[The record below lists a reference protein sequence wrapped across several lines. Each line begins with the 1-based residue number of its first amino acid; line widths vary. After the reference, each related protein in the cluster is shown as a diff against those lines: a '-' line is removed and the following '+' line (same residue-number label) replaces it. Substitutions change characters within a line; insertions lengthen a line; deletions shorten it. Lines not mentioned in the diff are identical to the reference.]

1 MKSMKTW
8 RAASVACE
16 CVAACVM
23 LWGCAYVPSAPPG
36 EPAGAARLSPT
47 AEQFERR
54 QRERARAAERQGRLA
69 EAAQAW
75 EVLAVLRPDAAEY
88 RERLASTRRQIDAAV
103 DLHLQRAALAMKGGD
118 FDAAGAQC
126 LTALALE
133 PGNAQAAEA
142 LRAIERERNRR
153 NYLGKPSRLTMT
165 RRAWAE
171 AEMASAQP
179 RGKVRSNDLE
189 LASMLAAQ
197 GELDDAI
204 AVLEARLAV
213 DKRDAAAR
221 SLLAEVY
228 YQRADRLA
236 VSDRAGAIAA
246 LEKSLK
252 LNSTNPRAMERLK
265 SLKSA
270 QAVPVQGL
278 R

>member
-8 RAASVACE
+8 HAASVACE

-54 QRERARAAERQGRLA
+54 QRERARMAERQGRL
-69 EAAQAW
+69 
-75 EVLAVLRPDAAEY
+75 
-88 RERLASTRRQIDAAV
+88 
-103 DLHLQRAALAMKGGD
+103 
-118 FDAAGAQC
+118 
-126 LTALALE
+126 
-133 PGNAQAAEA
+133 
-142 LRAIERERNRR
+142 
-153 NYLGKPSRLTMT
+153 
-165 RRAWAE
+165 AE

-236 VSDRAGAIAA
+236 VSDRAGAIAHG
-246 LEKSLK
+246 LSLIHI
-252 LNSTNPRAMERLK
+252 
-265 SLKSA
+265 
-270 QAVPVQGL
+270 
-278 R
+278 